1 MSRVDKTI
9 SAVPSSITIKL
20 NKHFSKKKIL
30 RLRIEWH
37 NFSLELPFNSPELR
51 SLSLPTL
58 KMAKAINLFNLSF
71 SRHYLSALCS
81 LPSIFISNNT
91 HSLLPFWRILW
102 CWTQNSSSDTRLK
115 TISIKL
121 IWLWAAPVKFGFSSD
136 LLRYFSL
143 PPSLRDLKNGDGN
156 GRCFFARVED
166 TKHLKA

>member
-1 MSRVDKTI
+1 MKI
-9 SAVPSSITIKL
+9 PSS
-20 NKHFSKKKIL
+20 FSF
-30 RLRIEWH
+30 EWH
-37 NFSLELPFNSPELR
+37 NFSLQLPFSIRQHSLSR
-51 SLSLPTL
+51 SLHPTL

-91 HSLLPFWRILW
+91 RTRPSPSFRSSNLW
-102 CWTQNSSSDTRLK
+102 WWTQNSSSDTRLK

-143 PPSLRDLKNGDGN
+143 PSLSSKWWGKFHGEKNFRARTRDK
-156 GRCFFARVED
+156 
-166 TKHLKA
+166 TS